1 MTASSSNNDHS
12 TVRNPLFGAV
22 RLINNADIDE
32 YRYSRYGIGFDRRG
46 SFSFPGGGFG
56 INVIIFGV
64 DMSSSVHVDNKK
76 KAILILGKDPT
87 QELEHTL
94 TADKM
99 YLINFTVT
107 KKWIIMGQIVIYL
120 LMVLEL
126 LNSKQKILRLQQLH
140 YVYEIVQKISR

>member
-1 MTASSSNNDHS
+1 M
-12 TVRNPLFGAV
+12 FCAV
-22 RLINNADIDE
+22 RLTKNAYIDK
-32 YRYSRYGIGFDRRG
+32 YRYSGYGIGFDRRG
-46 SFSFPGGGFG
+46 SFSFPCGGFG

-64 DMSSSVHVDNKK
+64 DMSSSVHADNKK